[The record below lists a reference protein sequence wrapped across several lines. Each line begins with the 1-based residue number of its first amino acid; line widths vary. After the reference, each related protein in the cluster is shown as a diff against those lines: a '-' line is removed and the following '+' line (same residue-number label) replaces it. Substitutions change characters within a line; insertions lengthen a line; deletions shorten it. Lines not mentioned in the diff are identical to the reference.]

1 MIKARGTKKITN
13 YKYINGYVKESVKRD
28 ERSYMS
34 WPIVNKINFS
44 IVLQNF
50 RIKKKN
56 NKKFPYKTFHI
67 FNSYRVERHATYKES
82 LMNRCEFS
90 I

>member
-34 WPIVNKINFS
+34 WPNKINFS

-50 RIKKKN
+50 RIKKKKIIKSFLIKLFIYPTLIAWN
-56 NKKFPYKTFHI
+56 DMRRTKNH
-67 FNSYRVERHATYKES
+67 
-82 LMNRCEFS
+82 
-90 I
+90 

>member
-34 WPIVNKINFS
+34 WPNKINFS

-50 RIKKKN
+50 RIKKKKIIKSFLIKLFIYSTLIAWN
-56 NKKFPYKTFHI
+56 DMRRTKNH
-67 FNSYRVERHATYKES
+67 
-82 LMNRCEFS
+82 
-90 I
+90 